1 MKEEKISKSINEHE
15 LEIMSFWKDNK
26 IFEKSLEKDSP
37 NGEFVFYDGPPTAN
51 GRPGIHHLEARAFKD
66 AIPRYKTMQG
76 YHVGRKGGWDT
87 HGLPVELQVEKEL
100 GFVNKKQI
108 EEYGIGNF
116 NNECKKSVWTYID
129 EWQKFTDRVGYWID
143 QDNPYITYESNYIES
158 LWNIVA
164 EVDKKNLLYKDYRIV
179 PWCSR
184 CGTALSSHELAQGYK
199 DVKDLSITA
208 KFKILGQ
215 ENTYLLAWTT
225 TPWTLP
231 GNVALAV
238 NVDLSY
244 VKIKKDA
251 DFLILGKDRLSIVD
265 GEYEIVEE
273 YIGKDLIGL
282 SYEPLYPFF
291 VNQISHE
298 QKDLPTG
305 QTG

>member
-1 MKEEKISKSINEHE
+1 MD
-15 LEIMSFWKDNK
+15 LWK
-26 IFEKSLEKDSP
+26 
-37 NGEFVFYDGPPTAN
+37 
-51 GRPGIHHLEARAFKD
+51 
-66 AIPRYKTMQG
+66 
-76 YHVGRKGGWDT
+76 
-87 HGLPVELQVEKEL
+87 
-100 GFVNKKQI
+100 
-108 EEYGIGNF
+108 
-116 NNECKKSVWTYID
+116 
-129 EWQKFTDRVGYWID
+129 KFTERIGYWVD
-143 QDNPYITYESNYIES
+143 QENPYVTYNNNYIES

-291 VNQISHE
+291 VNQIFLNKLLREGLS
-298 QKDLPTG
+298 
-305 QTG
+305 